1 MSNKIKVKVEWD
13 FEDTE
18 FENLMYRE
26 AMSISGLKST
36 YKIDYDEEETDI
48 ESYLIETGGGI
59 LPFSWEIID

>member
-1 MSNKIKVKVEWD
+1 MSKIKVSVEWD

-36 YKIDYDEEETDI
+36 YKIEYDEEETDI
-48 ESYLIETGGGI
+48 ESYLIEIGGGI
-59 LPFSWEIID
+59 LPLSWEIVD